1 MSMEKKKID
10 LAFVILHYMA
20 ADDTIECVA
29 SVAEHN
35 DVTEGEI
42 RQRQFAAVLRQS
54 LSGRAEV
61 YFTPYVEIF
70 T

>member
-1 MSMEKKKID
+1 MSRPVV
-10 LAFVILHYMA
+10 FVPGK
-20 ADDTIECVA
+20 

-42 RQRQFAAVLRQS
+42 RQRQFAAVLRQN
-54 LSGRAEV
+54 LSGRVEV